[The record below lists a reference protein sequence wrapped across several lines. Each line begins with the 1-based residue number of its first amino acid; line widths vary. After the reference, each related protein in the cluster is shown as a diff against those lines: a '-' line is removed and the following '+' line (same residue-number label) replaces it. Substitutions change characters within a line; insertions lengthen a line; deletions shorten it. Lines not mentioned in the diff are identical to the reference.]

1 MAFFLLELFIC
12 KPGIADSFTHQRS
25 LLDPPSMEFRPNFSA
40 LQACAE
46 AENEAHDVNMRSKH
60 AQKPK
65 KRPML

>member
-25 LLDPPSMEFRPNFSA
+25 LDPPSMEFRPSSPA

-46 AENEAHDVNMRSKH
+46 AENVAHAVNMRSKH
-60 AQKPK
+60 AQKAK
-65 KRPML
+65 MSPML